1 MQCLQR
7 KEEANG
13 LVIVSAR
20 VSLIVM
26 RVPVCVCL
34 FRMGVQ
40 SGQVDMIVEL
50 PGKKARERKHEGH
63 DQEKDADMD
72 SITHRGNMTLSCSSV
87 KGNSSRAARMSLLNP
102 PHQFPEALP
111 GIETR

>member
-13 LVIVSAR
+13 LVIVFAR

-26 RVPVCVCL
+26 RVPVCVFCV
-34 FRMGVQ
+34 GVQ
-40 SGQVDMIVEL
+40 SREIDMIVEL

-63 DQEKDADMD
+63 DQEKNADMD
-72 SITHRGNMTLSCSSV
+72 SITHQGNMTLFHSAV
-87 KGNSSRAARMSLLNP
+87 KGNSRRSARMPLHNP
-102 PHQFPEALP
+102 PLQYLEELL
-111 GIETR
+111 GIEAG

>member
-7 KEEANG
+7 KEEADG

-26 RVPVCVCL
+26 RVSVCVCVCVI
-34 FRMGVQ
+34 RMGVQ
-40 SGQVDMIVEL
+40 SGELDMIVEL

-63 DQEKDADMD
+63 DQEKNADMD
-72 SITHRGNMTLSCSSV
+72 SITHRGNMTLSHSAV
-87 KGNSSRAARMSLLNP
+87 KGNSWRTAR
-102 PHQFPEALP
+102 
-111 GIETR
+111 